1 MMINGWTLRVDR
13 MDGQKMTALEKRIG
27 FGWTFWVLVGFSLVA
42 GASIILL
49 IIWHASNLNQTL
61 ALQHARDMT
70 QALTVF
76 RNTYSSEVVGRLDPA
91 DETIVSHDYRSTDH
105 AIPLPATLSIELA
118 EKLSSLSSESEF
130 RLVSEFPFP
139 WRSDRALSDFEKT
152 ALQQFAE
159 GRTEDVSQV
168 IVENGGETLAFAR
181 AVIMGETCVACHNND
196 VQSPKT
202 DWQIG
207 DVRGIQVATVPL
219 QTLSLFGPSGLLQ
232 IVAFMVGAF
241 AIAVLLLGRLIY
253 RNRRD
258 LSEIENALSRAK
270 DSEARIR
277 TVLDTT
283 IDGIVTFDEDGIIE
297 SINSGLENLF
307 GFSQTELIGQPFKK
321 LMNDVDAEQQ
331 ANRLLEFESSGDK
344 AAIAHVA
351 EMQGVRADKST
362 FPIELVMNEF
372 QLGNRRMYAG
382 IIRDVTSRKE
392 SEQQVRE
399 VETRLLEAIEALP
412 DGFVFYDDE
421 DRMVICNSRYRD
433 LYATSSE
440 FMVPGATFEE
450 IIRRGAERGQYQ
462 NAKEDRDK
470 WINERLRAHK
480 NPGEAMEQHLD
491 NGRWL
496 RVIERRTE
504 RGYTVGFRVDITESK
519 QRQDELLRSEELLK
533 RTFDAALNAIVIIDH
548 NGKVIEFNPAA
559 ESMFGYKR
567 EDTIG
572 KEMAALIV
580 PDKYRDSHRNGMS
593 GYLAGGEGPVIGNTL
608 EIEAMRAD
616 GKEILVELAIQE
628 ATGVDGS
635 IFLGYMRDIT
645 EERAN
650 ERVLVEAKEL
660 AEEGSQAK
668 AKFLAMMS
676 HEIRTPLNGVLGMLN
691 LLSDGEMTSQQKS
704 MIKTAHDSGKS
715 LLAIINDILD
725 YSKLEAGQ
733 MIMEQEVFSVAET
746 VKAVGE
752 IINPLAA
759 GKEVSLEI
767 EITGSVPAASKGD
780 QGRLRQVLLN
790 LTSNAVKFT
799 EQGFVKISVDAEPVK
814 DGAALL
820 KFRVID
826 TGMGVPEEKQ
836 HLLFSEF
843 TTIDGTSNAEI
854 GGTGLGLAISK
865 SIVEAMNGEI
875 GFESRRGEGSTF
887 WFNVDMDVEDASLLS
902 SEDTAVT
909 FEPFPIRLR
918 VLLAEDNA
926 TNQMVVTKM
935 IEAQGGQVDVAGDGK
950 EALQAVRKGVYDVV
964 LMDISMPEL
973 DGIGATKAIRGMEG
987 RKSDLPI
994 IGLTAYAL
1002 KEDRMRFLAAG
1013 MDDVITKPIVRT
1025 HLSAK
1030 LHEIASNVQI
1040 RNQKNEKP
1048 QEPLFD
1054 EPTYDALMQDSDLD
1068 FKKMMLEQFIMDL
1081 SAQQKVAVLAMQ
1093 QKNLAE
1099 IERSSHVLKSVAGT
1113 LGAMTLSDLA
1123 GTVND
1128 LARDGDHKAAY
1139 SNAEQMIE
1147 TCGAVVEAAQ
1157 KRRDE
1162 ISE

>member
-1 MMINGWTLRVDR
+1 
-13 MDGQKMTALEKRIG
+13 MTALEKRIG

-49 IIWHASNLNQTL
+49 IIWHASNLNQVL

-76 RNTYSSEVVGRLDPA
+76 RNTYSSEVVGRLDP
-91 DETIVSHDYRSTDH
+91 ESGTVVSHDYRSTDH

-118 EKLSSLSSESEF
+118 EELSRLGLGSDF

-139 WRSDRALSDFEKT
+139 WRSDRLLSKFEKS
-152 ALQQFAE
+152 ALQQFAD
-159 GRTEDVSQV
+159 GRQEDVSRL
-168 IVENGGETLAFAR
+168 IDADGTDTLAFAR
-181 AVIMGETCVACHNND
+181 AVIMEETCVSCHNTD
-196 VQSPKT
+196 PLSPKK
-202 DWQIG
+202 DWKIG
-207 DVRGIQVATVPL
+207 DVRGIQVVTVPL
-219 QTLSLFGPSGLLQ
+219 QTPSLFGPTGLLQ
-232 IVAFMVGAF
+232 IIAFMVVAF
-241 AIAVLLLGRLIY
+241 AIAILLLGRLIH
-253 RNRRD
+253 RSRRD
-258 LSEIENALSRAK
+258 LSEIENALSRAE

-283 IDGIVTFDEDGIIE
+283 IDGIVTFDEEGIIE
-297 SINSGLENLF
+297 TVNSGLEKLF
-307 GFSQTELIGQPFKK
+307 GFSNAELVGLSFTR
-321 LMNDVDAEQQ
+321 LMSDLDAEQQ
-331 ANRLLEFESSGDK
+331 TNRLLQFESSGDRE
-344 AAIAHVA
+344 AISLVS
-351 EMQGVRADKST
+351 EIQGVRSDKST

-372 QLGNRRMYAG
+372 QLGGRRMFAG
-382 IIRDVTSRKE
+382 IMRDVTTRKE
-392 SEQQVRE
+392 SEQKVRE

-412 DGFVFYDDE
+412 DGFVFYDNE
-421 DRMVICNSRYRD
+421 DRLVICNSRYRD

-450 IIRRGAERGQYQ
+450 IIRKGAERGQYQ
-462 NAKEDRDK
+462 NAKEDREK
-470 WINERLRAHK
+470 WIEERLRAHR
-480 NPGEAMEQHLD
+480 NPGEEMEQHLD

-504 RGYTVGFRVDITESK
+504 RGHTVGFRVDITELK
-519 QRQDELLRSEELLK
+519 QRQEELRRSEELLK
-533 RTFDAALNAIVIIDH
+533 RTFDAALNAIIIIDH
-548 NGKVIEFNPAA
+548 KGKVIEFNPAA
-559 ESMFGYKR
+559 ETMFGYKR

-580 PDKYRDSHRNGMS
+580 PDKYRDAHRKGIDV
-593 GYLAGGEGPVIGNTL
+593 YLDTGHGPVIGNKI
-608 EIEAMRAD
+608 EIEALRAD
-616 GKEILVELAIQE
+616 GEEILVELAIQE
-628 ATGVDGS
+628 STGTEGS

-650 ERVLVEAKEL
+650 ERVLVEAKEH
-660 AEEGSQAK
+660 AEAGSQAK

-691 LLSDGEMTSQQKS
+691 LLSDGEMSNQQKA

-752 IINPLAA
+752 IIQPLAT
-759 GKEVSLEI
+759 GKEVSLV
-767 EITGSVPAASKGD
+767 TDVSDAVPAASKGD

-799 EQGFVKISVDAEPVK
+799 EQGFVKITVDA
-814 DGAALL
+814 D
-820 KFRVID
+820 RVANGVARLNFKIID
-826 TGMGVPEEKQ
+826 TGVGVPDEQ
-836 HLLFSEF
+836 QDLLFSEF
-843 TTIDGTSNAEI
+843 TTIDGTSRSEI

-865 SIVEAMNGEI
+865 SIVEAMKGDI
-875 GFESRRGEGSTF
+875 GFESNQGEGSTF
-887 WFNVDMDVEDASLLS
+887 WFSVDMEVGDEALLS
-902 SEDTAVT
+902 SEDAAVT
-909 FEPFPIRLR
+909 FEPFPVRLR

-935 IEAQGGQVDVAGDGK
+935 IEAQGGQVDVAGDGN
-950 EALQAVRKGVYDVV
+950 EALQAVRKGIYDVI
-964 LMDISMPEL
+964 LMDVSMPEL
-973 DGIGATKAIRGMEG
+973 DGIGATKAIRAMEG

-1030 LHEIASNVQI
+1030 LHEIALHVQSRNESSN
-1040 RNQKNEKP
+1040 KNH
-1048 QEPLFD
+1048 EPLFD
-1054 EPTYDALMQDSDLD
+1054 ESVYDALIDDADPD
-1068 FKKMMLEQFIMDL
+1068 FKRMMLEQFIKDL
-1081 SAQQKVAVLAMQ
+1081 EAQQAIATTAIE
-1093 QKNLAE
+1093 QKNLVE

-1113 LGAMTLSDLA
+1113 LGAMSLSDLA
-1123 GTVND
+1123 GAVNNQ
-1128 LARDGDHKAAY
+1128 ARDGDHKAAY
-1139 SNAEQMIE
+1139 SNAVRMIE
-1147 TCGAVVEAAQ
+1147 ICGAVVDAA
-1157 KRRDE
+1157 RRRRGE
-1162 ISE
+1162 GPGS

>member
-1 MMINGWTLRVDR
+1 
-13 MDGQKMTALEKRIG
+13 MTALEKRIG
-27 FGWTFWVLVGFSLVA
+27 FGWTFWVLVCFSLFA
-42 GASIILL
+42 GVSIILL

-70 QALTVF
+70 QALTAF

-91 DETIVSHDYRSTDH
+91 AGTIVSHDYRSTKH

-118 EKLSSLSSESEF
+118 EELSTLSEGSEF
-130 RLVSEFPFP
+130 RMVSEYPFP
-139 WRSDRALSDFEKT
+139 WRTDRGLSDFEKD
-152 ALQQFAE
+152 ALQQFVD
-159 GRTEDVSQV
+159 GRTEDVSLV
-168 IVENGGETLAFAR
+168 IDDNGVDTLAFAR
-181 AVIMGETCVACHNND
+181 AVTMAESCVACHNNHP
-196 VQSPKT
+196 QSPRI
-202 DWQIG
+202 DWKIG
-207 DVRGIQVATVPL
+207 DVRGIQVVTVPL
-219 QTLSLFGPSGLLQ
+219 QSLSIFGPSGLLK
-232 IVAFMVGAF
+232 IIAFMVGAF

-253 RNRRD
+253 RSRRD
-258 LSEIENALSRAK
+258 LSEIEDALSRAE

-283 IDGIVTFDEDGIIE
+283 IDGIVTFDEEGIIE
-297 SINSGLENLF
+297 TVNAGLERLF
-307 GFSQTELIGQPFKK
+307 GYDQSELVGHPVKI
-321 LMNDVDAEQQ
+321 LMSEADSEQQ
-331 ANRLLEFESSGDK
+331 SKRLIEFQTSGDK
-344 AAIAHVA
+344 KEIAQVT
-351 EMQGVRADKST
+351 EIEGIRSDKST
-362 FPIELVMNEF
+362 FPIELVMNQF
-372 QLGNRRMYAG
+372 QLGGRRMYAG
-382 IIRDVTSRKE
+382 ILRDVSMRKE
-392 SEQQVRE
+392 SEQKVRE

-421 DRMVICNSRYRD
+421 DRMVVCNSRYRD

-450 IIRRGAERGQYQ
+450 IIRKGAERGQYQ

-470 WINERLRAHK
+470 WVEERLRQHR
-480 NPGEAMEQHLD
+480 NPGEIMEQHLD

-504 RGYTVGFRVDITESK
+504 RGYTVGFRVDITELK
-519 QRQDELLRSEELLK
+519 QRQEELRRSEELLK
-533 RTFDAALNAIVIIDH
+533 RTFDAALNAIIIIDH
-548 NGKVIEFNPAA
+548 KGLVIEFNPAA
-559 ESMFGYKR
+559 EKMFGYKR

-572 KEMAALIV
+572 KEMAALII
-580 PDKYRDSHRNGMS
+580 PDKYRNAHRNGIDV
-593 GYLAGGEGPVIGNTL
+593 YLETGHGPVIGNTI
-608 EIEAMRAD
+608 EIEAMGAN
-616 GKEILVELAIQE
+616 GEEILVELAIQE
-628 ATGVDGS
+628 ATGVEGS

-650 ERVLVEAKEL
+650 ERVLVEAKEH
-660 AEEGSQAK
+660 AEAGSQAK

-691 LLSDGEMTSQQKS
+691 LLSDGEMSVRQKS

-767 EITGSVPAASKGD
+767 EISDAVPTASKGD

-799 EQGFVKISVDAEPVK
+799 EQGFVKISVDASPIQ
-814 DGAALL
+814 DGSTCL

-826 TGMGVPEEKQ
+826 TGIGVPDDKQ
-836 HLLFSEF
+836 DLLFSEF
-843 TTIDGTSNAEI
+843 TTIDGTSRSEI

-887 WFNVDMDVEDASLLS
+887 WFSVDMEVEDAALLI

-909 FEPFPIRLR
+909 FEPFPVRLR

-926 TNQMVVTKM
+926 TNQMVVTQM
-935 IEAQGGQVDVAGDGK
+935 IEAQGGQVDVAGDGN
-950 EALQAVRKGVYDVV
+950 EALQAVRKGIYDVI
-964 LMDISMPEL
+964 LMDVSMPEL
-973 DGIGATKAIRGMEG
+973 DGIGATKAIRAMQG

-994 IGLTAYAL
+994 VGLTAYAL

-1030 LHEIASNVQI
+1030 LHEIALQVQK
-1040 RNQKNEKP
+1040 RGEKSPKNQEL
-1048 QEPLFD
+1048 LFD
-1054 EPTYDALMQDSDLD
+1054 ESTYDALMDDSDTD
-1068 FKKMMLEQFIMDL
+1068 FKKMMLEQFINDL
-1081 SAQQKVAVLAMQ
+1081 KAQQSIAILAVQ

-1113 LGAMTLSDLA
+1113 LGAMTLSELA
-1123 GTVND
+1123 GAVNN

-1139 SNAEQMIE
+1139 SDAERMIE
-1147 TCGAVVEAAQ
+1147 ICGAVVEAAQ
-1157 KRRDE
+1157 QRRSE
-1162 ISE
+1162 IS